1 MARTH
6 KASKTRMPHGRV
18 VCSKAAPHKASKVM
32 IKVMEVSRVVDSRVM
47 DSKAQEVVMARQ
59 ASRADTTVAN
69 RVVME
74 VDSRVMINRVKE
86 LEVLGSRPVQDS
98 MATFR

>member
-32 IKVMEVSRVVDSRVM
+32 IKVMDSRVVDSRVM